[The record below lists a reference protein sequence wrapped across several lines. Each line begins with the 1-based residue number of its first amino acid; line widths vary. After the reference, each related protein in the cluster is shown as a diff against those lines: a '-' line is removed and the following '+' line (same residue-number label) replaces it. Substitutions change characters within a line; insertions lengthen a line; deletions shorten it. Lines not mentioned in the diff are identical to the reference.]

1 MANPKTVKIFCE
13 KYQGIVHPSPLFV
26 TCEDSIEFKAI
37 NTALTIFFPKE
48 KLFVDEK
55 PYMKLDPQQ
64 EKYPRVGKVTLKNK
78 KALENLNF
86 KIPGS
91 YPYAVY
97 CENMNDF
104 AEGNSSPSMIIE
116 D

>member
-1 MANPKTVKIFCE
+1 MANTKTVKIFCE
-13 KYQGIVHPSPLFV
+13 KSKGIVHPSPLFV

-37 NTALTIFFPKE
+37 NTAVTIFFPKE
-48 KLFVDEK
+48 ELFVEEN
-55 PYMKLDPQQ
+55 PYIKLDPQQ
-64 EKYPRVGKVTLKNK
+64 EKYRRVGKVTLKNK
-78 KALENLNF
+78 KALESLDF
-86 KIPGS
+86 EIPGA
-91 YPYAVY
+91 YTYAVY